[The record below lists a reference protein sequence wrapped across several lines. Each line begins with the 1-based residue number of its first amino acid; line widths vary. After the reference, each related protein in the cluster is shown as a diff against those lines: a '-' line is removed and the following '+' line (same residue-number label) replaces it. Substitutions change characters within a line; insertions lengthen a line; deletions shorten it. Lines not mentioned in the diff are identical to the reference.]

1 MDCSLPGSSVHGIFQ
16 ARVLEWSAIAFSGYM
31 SLDIVKTILSTT
43 PHLEPTHSVMVLHV
57 GLFGT
62 NQDFQE
68 REVYFITSYIRAS
81 KKAVYFSLPDS
92 SFELVVDKLEGSLS
106 PRMQPKWS
114 AKQSKKKKK
123 TLNSGKAFISE
134 NI

>member
-1 MDCSLPGSSVHGIFQ
+1 M
-16 ARVLEWSAIAFSGYM
+16 WSIIRKMQY
-31 SLDIVKTILSTT
+31 L
-43 PHLEPTHSVMVLHV
+43 HLEPTHSVMVLHV

-114 AKQSKKKKK
+114 AKQNKVKKKNKK
-123 TLNSGKAFISE
+123 QKNTE
-134 NI
+134 

>member
-1 MDCSLPGSSVHGIFQ
+1 
-16 ARVLEWSAIAFSGYM
+16 M
-31 SLDIVKTILSTT
+31 SLEIVKTILSTT
-43 PHLEPTHSVMVLHV
+43 PPLEPTHSDMVLHV

-92 SFELVVDKLEGSLS
+92 SFELVVDILGGSLS
-106 PRMQPKWS
+106 PRTQPKWS
-114 AKQSKKKKK
+114 EKQNKVKKKKK
-123 TLNSGKAFISE
+123 TKKQQH
-134 NI
+134 